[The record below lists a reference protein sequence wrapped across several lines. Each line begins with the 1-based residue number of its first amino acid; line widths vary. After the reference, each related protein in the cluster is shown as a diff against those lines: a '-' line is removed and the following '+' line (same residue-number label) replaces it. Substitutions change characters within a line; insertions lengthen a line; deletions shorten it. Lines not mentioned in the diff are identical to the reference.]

1 LSALIL
7 IVEDDAAVCWS
18 LEQTLTLSLYRVAT
32 ANCAAAAL
40 KFCKKTVPD
49 LVISDVRMPGESGV
63 ELLEHL
69 HQAYPKLPVIV
80 CTAYGSVDIASTAVA
95 RGAVEFL
102 PKPLDMERTLTAIE
116 RALGRRSLAIEV
128 DPGHEV
134 EPTLIGSAPV
144 MQELFRRIAMA
155 AAGDLP
161 VLISGPTGSGKEL
174 VARLLHRHSQRAA
187 GPFVA
192 VNCGALT
199 TASAEQELF
208 GLNNG
213 HQGLITSAT
222 GGTLLLDELGD
233 LPLMIQASL
242 LRVLEDHNVRPVGS
256 LSSKI
261 VDIRIIAA
269 TNRDLSKNTVF
280 RTDLLHRFTGIMLT
294 LPALIEHVED
304 IPQIAGHLLARCA
317 GRTGRPLALT
327 DAALAVLMAHD
338 WPGNGRE
345 LRQVLEEAVLVAP
358 GRIIDAEHLRI
369 NQQGK
374 ATFHHP
380 EMYSEIR
387 DLFQQYPG
395 QAYARWMDRMEEP
408 LLTLALEQTKGNQ
421 LRAAELL
428 GIHRTTL
435 RKRAQELKI
444 PSE

>member
-1 LSALIL
+1 MSALIL

-18 LEQTLTLSLYRVAT
+18 LEQTLTLSSYRVAT
-32 ANCAAAAL
+32 ANCTAAAL

-49 LVISDVRMPGESGV
+49 LVVTDVRMPGESGV

-69 HQAYPKLPVIV
+69 HQAYPQLPVIV

-102 PKPLDMERTLTAIE
+102 PKPLDMERTLSAIE

-199 TASAEQELF
+199 AASAEQELF

-213 HQGLITSAT
+213 HLGLIASAA
-222 GGTLLLDELGD
+222 GGVLLLDELGD
-233 LPLMIQASL
+233 LPFC
-242 LRVLEDHNVRPVGS
+242 RPSDPPAGS
-256 LSSKI
+256 RRSQCSSAWFGFFAK
-261 VDIRIIAA
+261 
-269 TNRDLSKNTVF
+269 S
-280 RTDLLHRFTGIMLT
+280 
-294 LPALIEHVED
+294 
-304 IPQIAGHLLARCA
+304 
-317 GRTGRPLALT
+317 
-327 DAALAVLMAHD
+327 
-338 WPGNGRE
+338 
-345 LRQVLEEAVLVAP
+345 
-358 GRIIDAEHLRI
+358 
-369 NQQGK
+369 
-374 ATFHHP
+374 
-380 EMYSEIR
+380 
-387 DLFQQYPG
+387 
-395 QAYARWMDRMEEP
+395 
-408 LLTLALEQTKGNQ
+408 
-421 LRAAELL
+421 
-428 GIHRTTL
+428 
-435 RKRAQELKI
+435 
-444 PSE
+444 